1 MRSRWEALHTGLMRS
16 ISGQEAATVFEEARH
31 QFAALE
37 RFEGPVALVEALAP
51 SRNLDDKDA
60 ALRALVTASRR
71 GVTRRLAQ
79 SLLLLCFWPALDS
92 IFRRR
97 ARLFR
102 DRPHDLA
109 AEIVD
114 HFTTQVH
121 RVNLDRV
128 ACLTAMLVR
137 STERE
142 VLEARARDWASGARC
157 TEMAPELPDTSTM
170 PAGPSPF
177 GTACTQWTAESIAVL
192 HNWLRGAVGEDA
204 DLVIGAV
211 ILEKS
216 GRELAAAIGMS
227 HVATRKRLGRALVRA
242 RIAFLAERQSQTAAS
257 DRLC

>member
-16 ISGQEAATVFEEARH
+16 ISSHEAATFFEEARVR
-31 QFAALE
+31 FASLHK
-37 RFEGPVALVEALAP
+37 FSGPVALVEALAP
-51 SRNLDDKDA
+51 SRNLDDKDP
-60 ALRALVTASRR
+60 ALRALVLASRH
-71 GVTRRLAQ
+71 GATRRLAQ

-97 ARLFR
+97 ERLFR

-121 RVNLDRV
+121 RVNLGRV
-128 ACLTAMLVR
+128 TCLTAMLIR

-142 VLEARARDWASGARC
+142 VLEARARDWASEARRAAVSP
-157 TEMAPELPDTSTM
+157 EMADHSTV
-170 PAGPSPF
+170 PPGTPLF
-177 GTACTQWTAESIAVL
+177 GTSCAQWTAESIGVL
-192 HNWLRGAVGEDA
+192 YNWLRTAVGKDA
-204 DLVIGAV
+204 DLVVGAV

-216 GRELAAAIGMS
+216 GRELSEALGISHEAA
-227 HVATRKRLGRALVRA
+227 RQRLGRALTRA
-242 RIAFLAERQSQTAAS
+242 RNAFLTEGQSQTGAP